1 MFQENQSKLDYKQK
15 ILLIISFRDFLFKF
29 ESSLKGK
36 NLKIISLFLI
46 YSLLFLSLSSLAI
59 ENEEDI
65 KVTKLIETDS
75 SWEKTKII
83 YPNGDSKITALL
95 VEMQPKAK
103 MKMHHH
109 EVPSF
114 GYILEGTIR
123 VQSESGDIKNFSK
136 GDVVIEM
143 INKKHSGINSGDTI
157 TKFVVFYMGTKNLKN
172 TIIEE

>member
-1 MFQENQSKLDYKQK
+1 
-15 ILLIISFRDFLFKF
+15 
-29 ESSLKGK
+29 
-36 NLKIISLFLI
+36 LKIISLFLI
-46 YSLLFLSLSSLAI
+46 HSLLFLSLPSFAI

-65 KVTKLIETDS
+65 KVTKLTETDS

-143 INKKHSGINSGDTI
+143 INIKHFGINPGDTI
-157 TKFVVFYMGTKNLKN
+157 TKFVVFYMGTRNLKN

>member
-1 MFQENQSKLDYKQK
+1 M
-15 ILLIISFRDFLFKF
+15 
-29 ESSLKGK
+29 
-36 NLKIISLFLI
+36 KIISLFLI
-46 YSLLFLSLSSLAI
+46 YSLLFLSISSFAI

-75 SWEKTKII
+75 SWENTKII

-123 VQSESGDIKNFSK
+123 VQSESGDVKNFSK

-143 INKKHSGINSGDTI
+143 INIKHSGINPGDTI

>member
-1 MFQENQSKLDYKQK
+1 MKK
-15 ILLIISFRDFLFKF
+15 ITLFLFC
-29 ESSLKGK
+29 
-36 NLKIISLFLI
+36 
-46 YSLLFLSLSSLAI
+46 SLLFLPLTSFAI
-59 ENEEDI
+59 ENANNI

-83 YPNGDSKITALL
+83 YPNGDTKITALL
-95 VEMQPKAK
+95 VEMQPQAK
-103 MKMHHH
+103 MQMHHH

-123 VQSESGDIKNFSK
+123 VQSESNDIKTFSK

-143 INKKHSGINSGDTI
+143 INKKHSGFNPGDTV
-157 TKFVVFYMGTKNLKN
+157 TKFIVFYMGTENLKN

>member
-1 MFQENQSKLDYKQK
+1 MKK
-15 ILLIISFRDFLFKF
+15 IALFLF
-29 ESSLKGK
+29 
-36 NLKIISLFLI
+36 N
-46 YSLLFLSLSSLAI
+46 SLLFLSPTLFAI
-59 ENEEDI
+59 ENANNI

-75 SWEKTKII
+75 SWEKTKIF
-83 YPNGDSKITALL
+83 YPKGDTKITALL
-95 VEMQPKAK
+95 VEMQPKSK

-123 VQSESGDIKNFSK
+123 VQSESNDIKTFSK

-143 INKKHSGINSGDTI
+143 INKKHSGINPGDTI

>member
-1 MFQENQSKLDYKQK
+1 M
-15 ILLIISFRDFLFKF
+15 
-29 ESSLKGK
+29 
-36 NLKIISLFLI
+36 KIISLFLI
-46 YSLLFLSLSSLAI
+46 HSLLFLSLPSFAI

-65 KVTKLIETDS
+65 KVTKLTETDS

-83 YPNGDSKITALL
+83 YPKGDTKITALL

-114 GYILEGTIR
+114 GYILEGKIT
-123 VQSESGDIKNFSK
+123 VQSELGDIKTFSK

-143 INKKHSGINSGDTI
+143 INKKHSGVNPGDSVA
-157 TKFVVFYMGTKNLKN
+157 KFIVFYMGTKDLKN
-172 TIIEE
+172 TIIK

>member
-1 MFQENQSKLDYKQK
+1 M
-15 ILLIISFRDFLFKF
+15 
-29 ESSLKGK
+29 
-36 NLKIISLFLI
+36 KIISLFLI
-46 YSLLFLSLSSLAI
+46 YSLLFLSLSSFPI

-65 KVTKLIETDS
+65 RVTKLIETDS

-114 GYILEGTIR
+114 GYI
-123 VQSESGDIKNFSK
+123 VD
-136 GDVVIEM
+136 
-143 INKKHSGINSGDTI
+143 
-157 TKFVVFYMGTKNLKN
+157 
-172 TIIEE
+172 